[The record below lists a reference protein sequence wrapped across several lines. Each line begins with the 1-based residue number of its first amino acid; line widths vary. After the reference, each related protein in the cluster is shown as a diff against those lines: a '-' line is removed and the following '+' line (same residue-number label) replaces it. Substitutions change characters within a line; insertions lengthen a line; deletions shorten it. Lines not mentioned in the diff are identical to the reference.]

1 MFFNLRDISYTEE
14 EPRKEGERRRDGFG
28 WRADVKERRRIHS
41 AGYVFFNRVPV
52 A

>member
-1 MFFNLRDISYTEE
+1 MK
-14 EPRKEGERRRDGFG
+14 KEKGSVLGG
-28 WRADVKERRRIHS
+28 RADVRERRRIHR